1 MKLLEALFSIT
12 ITRYFALASWLATY
26 IMLLPVSLSTTSL
39 SDRGTIEC
47 LNTNLITANLAEN
60 CLIATPLY
68 LVCIALYYS
77 LFSLYWDHLV
87 LDRQK
92 RRYHGEKLNYF

>member
-1 MKLLEALFSIT
+1 MKLLKALFSIT
-12 ITRYFALASWLATY
+12 IIRYFALASWLATY

-47 LNTNLITANLAEN
+47 LNTNLITTNLAEN

-68 LVCIALYYS
+68 LVCIAL
-77 LFSLYWDHLV
+77 
-87 LDRQK
+87 
-92 RRYHGEKLNYF
+92 